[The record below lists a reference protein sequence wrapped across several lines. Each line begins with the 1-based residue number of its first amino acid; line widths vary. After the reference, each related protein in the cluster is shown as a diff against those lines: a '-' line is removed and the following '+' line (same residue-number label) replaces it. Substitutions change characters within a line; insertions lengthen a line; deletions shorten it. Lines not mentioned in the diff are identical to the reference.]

1 MPDLPLPPQ
10 PSPAEESSDPSAGTG
25 PSSALLRDLRALSA
39 YLQQR
44 GQQTYETAQKFA
56 DNARRHPESRAYD
69 ERQATMLE
77 YQHYIWKEIAGL
89 LDRLIIRYDSA
100 VDETDSPEQ
109 E

>member
-10 PSPAEESSDPSAGTG
+10 PSPAEESSDPSV
-25 PSSALLRDLRALSA
+25 ALLRDLRALSA
-39 YLQQR
+39 YLHQR

-89 LDRLIIRYDSA
+89 LDRLITRYDSTT
-100 VDETDSPEQ
+100 DEADSPEH

>member
-10 PSPAEESSDPSAGTG
+10 PSPAEESSDPSA
-25 PSSALLRDLRALSA
+25 ALLRDLRALSE

-89 LDRLIIRYDSA
+89 LDRLIIRYEGA
-100 VDETDSPEQ
+100 DE
-109 E
+109 

>member
-10 PSPAEESSDPSAGTG
+10 PTPAGSDDPAA
-25 PSSALLRDLRALSA
+25 ALLRDLRALSA

-56 DNARRHPESRAYD
+56 DNARRNPESRAYD

-89 LDRLIIRYDSA
+89 LDRLITHYEGILPPSA
-100 VDETDSPEQ
+100 E
-109 E
+109 

>member
-10 PSPAEESSDPSAGTG
+10 PSPAEGSDDASAG
-25 PSSALLRDLRALSA
+25 LLRDLRALSA

-69 ERQATMLE
+69 ERQAIMLE

-89 LDRLIIRYDSA
+89 LDRLITRYEPT
-100 VDETDSPEQ
+100 VDDAGE
-109 E
+109 